1 MTHAGHQTQHSCLGF
16 EYHTGCGPTLWWIL
30 FIVYLAEINLQFIPL
45 SIFDKLWFYRS
56 GRDLDNTVSS
66 KLDDLAKKKKGVNL
80 PTEEMILLKKVITI
94 LFKGEK

>member
-1 MTHAGHQTQHSCLGF
+1 M
-16 EYHTGCGPTLWWIL
+16 
-30 FIVYLAEINLQFIPL
+30 YLAEINLQFIPL

-66 KLDDLAKKKKGVNL
+66 KLDDLAKKKGVNL

-94 LFKGEK
+94 LFKGEM